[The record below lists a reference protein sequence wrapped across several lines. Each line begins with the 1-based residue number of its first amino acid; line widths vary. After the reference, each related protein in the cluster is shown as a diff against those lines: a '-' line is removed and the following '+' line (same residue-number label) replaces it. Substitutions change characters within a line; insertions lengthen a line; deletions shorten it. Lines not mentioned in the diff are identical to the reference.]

1 MLRPLIIKKDTDLK
15 SLASAVLDARFKGS
29 QVAALAQL
37 EAVNPHVD
45 PNKISAGTVVLVPDT
60 PGFKAA
66 AASSIQSQPFGDFS
80 TMVAGALGAAAE
92 SMKTGNAARAAER
105 AGVAAAVKSA
115 AFKRLTANDPDVVK
129 QAEEALKA
137 ADKEAADDKQAEATL
152 AAVSKAGLAA
162 LEQLAKIVG

>member
-1 MLRPLIIKKDTDLK
+1 MLRPLVIKKDTDLK

-80 TMVAGALGAAAE
+80 TMVAARWACRRVNE
-92 SMKTGNAARAAER
+92 DGNAARAAER

-115 AFKRLTANDPDVVK
+115 AFKRLTAKIP
-129 QAEEALKA
+129 
-137 ADKEAADDKQAEATL
+137 TL
-152 AAVSKAGLAA
+152 SSRPRRR
-162 LEQLAKIVG
+162 